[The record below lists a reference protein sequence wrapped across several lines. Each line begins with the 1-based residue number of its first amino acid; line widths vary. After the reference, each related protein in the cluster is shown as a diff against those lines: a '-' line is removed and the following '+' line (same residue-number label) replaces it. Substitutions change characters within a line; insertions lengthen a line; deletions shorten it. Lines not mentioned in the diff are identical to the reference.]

1 MATKRTSEGQKSVRR
16 SSGGKS
22 RSAAQ
27 RRSVSS
33 SRPDRNLAEPVA
45 ARALQSLIL
54 AVGVSLLLGALFGW
68 RAGLGLVGGL
78 VLASAFP
85 PLRRHV
91 DRWLVG
97 KSRGDEANQAA
108 VIRMAIGILI
118 LLIVLVSMFQQ

>member
-1 MATKRTSEGQKSVRR
+1 MATKRTSEGQKSVQR
-16 SSGGKS
+16 SSGGKG
-22 RSAAQ
+22 RSVAQ
-27 RRSVSS
+27 RRSVPS
-33 SRPDRNLAEPVA
+33 SRPDRNSAEPVA

-78 VLASAFP
+78 VLVSAFP

-108 VIRMAIGILI
+108 VIRMAVGILI